1 MAVLVMAGVEVSG
14 KLVVGKAHMCGGA
27 RVRGTEAGEHKASR
41 IVKRCKVENGWC
53 KTRTF

>member
-14 KLVVGKAHMCGGA
+14 ELVVGKAHMCGGA
-27 RVRGTEAGEHKASR
+27 RMRGTEAGEHKASR